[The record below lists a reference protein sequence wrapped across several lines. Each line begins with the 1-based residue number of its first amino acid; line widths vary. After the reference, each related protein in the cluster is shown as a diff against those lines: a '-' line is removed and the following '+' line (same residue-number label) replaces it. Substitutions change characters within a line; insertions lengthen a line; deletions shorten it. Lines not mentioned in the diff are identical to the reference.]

1 MKTTDLAFAVT
12 LSAMLLAS
20 LAAIG
25 NVGLRTSPTD
35 EAMPVFHLEPVV
47 ITGTKGIARAAGIIK
62 KAQLDEVA
70 MPCDRLP
77 EATQKRA

>member
-25 NVGLRTSPTD
+25 NVGLRTSPTMD

-47 ITGTKGIARAAGIIK
+47 ITGTKGIARAAGIK

-70 MPCDRLP
+70 VPCACLP

>member
-25 NVGLRTSPTD
+25 NLGLRTGPADD
-35 EAMPVFHLEPVV
+35 EMPVFHLEPVV
-47 ITGTKGIARAAGIIK
+47 ITGTKGTARAADIK

-70 MPCDRLP
+70 VPCARVP
-77 EATQKRA
+77 ETTQKRV